1 MGDYQHDMSGEKAPA
16 QLLPEGA
23 RLVRVTEVIA
33 SVSKKGNEMFITS
46 IEDVKT
52 HKSMQVFMVTEKG
65 KRWMLKSLLTA
76 CELPA
81 GQDHVYDWSVKD
93 VIGKSVIA
101 IIEHVQEPWTN
112 REGVEVTTTK
122 AKVTEFIQAE
132 KDTTGQPCAWED

>member
-1 MGDYQHDMSGEKAPA
+1 MGDYQHDMKDEKAPA

-23 RLVRVTEVIA
+23 RLVRITEMIEG
-33 SVSKKGNEMFITS
+33 VSKKGNQMFTTT

-52 HKSMQVFMVTEKG
+52 RKTMPVWLVGEKG
-65 KRWMLKSLLTA
+65 KRWMLKQLLSA

-101 IIEHVQEPWTN
+101 MIEHAEEPWVN
-112 REGVEVTTTK
+112 REGVEVKTMK
-122 AKVTEFIQAE
+122 AKVTEFIQPEHDA
-132 KDTTGQPCAWED
+132 GGAPIAWED